1 MSRIFLDSNIILYL
15 LSADT
20 HKADT
25 AQSLL
30 SQAPCISVQVLNEVT
45 SVCLRKLKMNWSEIH
60 DLLAVVKATC
70 HIEPLTAAT
79 HAQAVQIAQMHQVS
93 FYDAHILAAAKAAG
107 AHTLMTE
114 DMHNG
119 QKLLGIQIQNPF
131 RPGVT

>member
-20 HKADT
+20 RKADT
-25 AQSLL
+25 AQSLI
-30 SQAPCISVQVLNEVT
+30 SEAPCISVQVLNEVT

-60 DLLAVVKATC
+60 DLLAVVKTTC
-70 HIEPLTAAT
+70 QIEPLTAAT
-79 HAQAVQIAQMHQVS
+79 HAQAVQIAQTHQIS

-107 AHTLMTE
+107 ASILMTE

-119 QKLLGIQIQNPF
+119 QTLLGLQIQNPF
-131 RPGVT
+131 KQGST

>member
-20 HKADT
+20 RKADT

-30 SQAPCISVQVLNEVT
+30 SEAPCISVQVLNEVT

-70 HIEPLTAAT
+70 QIEPLTAAT
-79 HAQAVQIAQMHQVS
+79 HAQAVQIAQTHQIS

-107 AHTLMTE
+107 ASILMTE

-119 QKLLGIQIQNPF
+119 QTLLGMHVHNPF
-131 RPGVT
+131 KQSST

>member
-20 HKADT
+20 RKADT
-25 AQSLL
+25 AQSLI
-30 SQAPCISVQVLNEVT
+30 SEAPCISVQVLNEVT

-60 DLLAVVKATC
+60 DLLSVVKTTC
-70 HIEPLTAAT
+70 QIEPLTAAT
-79 HAQAVQIAQMHQVS
+79 HAQAVQIAQTHQIS

-107 AHTLMTE
+107 ASILMTE

-119 QKLLGIQIQNPF
+119 QTLLGIQIQNPF
-131 RPGVT
+131 KQSST

>member
-20 HKADT
+20 RKADT

-30 SQAPCISVQVLNEVT
+30 SHAPCISVQVLNEVT
-45 SVCLRKLKMNWSEIH
+45 SVCLRKLKMTWSEIH

-70 HIEPLTAAT
+70 QIEPLTAAT

-107 AHTLMTE
+107 AQKLMTE

-119 QKLLGIQIQNPF
+119 QTLLGIQIQNPF
-131 RPGVT
+131 RPGAT

>member
-20 HKADT
+20 SKADT

-30 SQAPCISVQVLNEVT
+30 SEAPCISVQVLNEVT

-60 DLLAVVKATC
+60 DLLAVVKTTC
-70 HIEPLTAAT
+70 QIEPLTAAT
-79 HAQAVQIAQMHQVS
+79 HAQAVQIAQTHQIS

-107 AHTLMTE
+107 ASILMTE

-119 QKLLGIQIQNPF
+119 QTLLGIQIQNPF
-131 RPGVT
+131 KHGST

>member
-1 MSRIFLDSNIILYL
+1 LYL

-20 HKADT
+20 RKADT

-30 SQAPCISVQVLNEVT
+30 SHAPCISVQVLNEVT
-45 SVCLRKLKMNWSEIH
+45 SVCLRKLKMTWSEIH

-70 HIEPLTAAT
+70 QIEPLTAAT

-107 AHTLMTE
+107 AQKLMTE

-119 QKLLGIQIQNPF
+119 QTLLGIQIQNPF
-131 RPGVT
+131 RPGAT

>member
-20 HKADT
+20 SKADT

-30 SQAPCISVQVLNEVT
+30 SEAPCISVQVLNEVT

-60 DLLAVVKATC
+60 DLLAVVKTTC
-70 HIEPLTAAT
+70 QIEPLTAAT
-79 HAQAVQIAQMHQVS
+79 HAQAVQIAQTHQIS

-107 AHTLMTE
+107 ASILMTE

-119 QKLLGIQIQNPF
+119 QTLLGLQIQNPF
-131 RPGVT
+131 KQGST

>member
-20 HKADT
+20 RKADT

-30 SQAPCISVQVLNEVT
+30 SEAPCISVQVLNEVT

-60 DLLAVVKATC
+60 DLLAVVKTTC
-70 HIEPLTAAT
+70 QIEPLTAAT
-79 HAQAVQIAQMHQVS
+79 HAQAVQIAQTHQIS

-107 AHTLMTE
+107 ASILMTE

-119 QKLLGIQIQNPF
+119 QTLLGIQIQNPF
-131 RPGVT
+131 KQSST

>member
-20 HKADT
+20 RKADT

-30 SQAPCISVQVLNEVT
+30 SEAPCISVQVLNEVT

-60 DLLAVVKATC
+60 DLLAVVKTTC
-70 HIEPLTAAT
+70 QIEPLTAAT
-79 HAQAVQIAQMHQVS
+79 HAQAVQIAQTHQIS

-107 AHTLMTE
+107 TSILMTE

-119 QKLLGIQIQNPF
+119 QTLLGIQIQNPF
-131 RPGVT
+131 KQSST

>member
-1 MSRIFLDSNIILYL
+1 MSRIFLDSNILLYL

-20 HKADT
+20 RKADT

-30 SQAPCISVQVLNEVT
+30 SEAPCISVQVLNEVT

-60 DLLAVVKATC
+60 DLLAVVKTTC
-70 HIEPLTAAT
+70 QIEPLTAAT
-79 HAQAVQIAQMHQVS
+79 HAQAVQIAQTHQIS

-107 AHTLMTE
+107 ASILMTE

-119 QKLLGIQIQNPF
+119 QTLLGIQIQNPF
-131 RPGVT
+131 KQSST

>member
-20 HKADT
+20 RKADT

-30 SQAPCISVQVLNEVT
+30 SEAPCISVQVLNEVT
-45 SVCLRKLKMNWSEIH
+45 SVCFRKLKMNWSEIH

-70 HIEPLTAAT
+70 QIEPLTAAT
-79 HAQAVQIAQMHQVS
+79 HAQAVQIAQTHQIS

-107 AHTLMTE
+107 ASILMTE

-119 QKLLGIQIQNPF
+119 QTLLGIQIQNPF
-131 RPGVT
+131 QQGSD

>member
-15 LSADT
+15 LSADH

-30 SQAPCISVQVLNEVT
+30 SQSPCISVQVLNEVT

-70 HIEPLTAAT
+70 QIEPLTVAT

-119 QKLLGIQIQNPF
+119 QTLLGIQIQNPF
-131 RPGVT
+131 RPGST

>member
-15 LSADT
+15 MSADT

-30 SQAPCISVQVLNEVT
+30 SQSPCISVQVLNEVT
-45 SVCLRKLKMNWSEIH
+45 SVCLRKLKMSWSEIH

-79 HAQAVQIAQMHQVS
+79 HSQAVQIAQMHQVS

-107 AHTLMTE
+107 AQKLMTE

-119 QKLLGIQIQNPF
+119 QTLLGIQIQNPF
-131 RPGVT
+131 RPGAT

>member
-20 HKADT
+20 RKADT

-30 SQAPCISVQVLNEVT
+30 SEAPCISVQVLNEVT

-60 DLLAVVKATC
+60 DLLAVVKTTC
-70 HIEPLTAAT
+70 QIEPLTAAT
-79 HAQAVQIAQMHQVS
+79 HAQAVQIAQTHQIS

-107 AHTLMTE
+107 ASILMTE

-119 QKLLGIQIQNPF
+119 QTLLGIQIQNPF
-131 RPGVT
+131 KQGST

>member
-20 HKADT
+20 RKADT

-30 SQAPCISVQVLNEVT
+30 SEAPCISVQVLNEVT

-60 DLLAVVKATC
+60 DLLAVVKTTC
-70 HIEPLTAAT
+70 QIEPLTAAT
-79 HAQAVQIAQMHQVS
+79 HAQAVQIAQTHQIS

-107 AHTLMTE
+107 ASILMTE
-114 DMHNG
+114 DMHKG
-119 QKLLGIQIQNPF
+119 QTLLGIQIQNPF
-131 RPGVT
+131 KQSST

>member
-15 LSADT
+15 LSADH

-30 SQAPCISVQVLNEVT
+30 SQSPCISVQVLNEVT
-45 SVCLRKLKMNWSEIH
+45 SVCLRKLKMSWSEIH

-70 HIEPLTAAT
+70 QIEPLTTAT
-79 HAQAVQIAQMHQVS
+79 HAQAVQIAQTYQVS
-93 FYDAHILAAAKAAG
+93 SYDAHILSAAKAAG

-119 QKLLGIQIQNPF
+119 QMLLGIQIQNPF
-131 RPGVT
+131 RPGST

>member
-1 MSRIFLDSNIILYL
+1 MSRIFLDSNIVLYL
-15 LSADT
+15 LSAD
-20 HKADT
+20 HNKADT

-30 SQAPCISVQVLNEVT
+30 SQSPCISVQVLNEVT

-70 HIEPLTAAT
+70 QIEPLTVAT

-119 QKLLGIQIQNPF
+119 QTLLGIQIQNPF
-131 RPGVT
+131 RPGST

>member
-20 HKADT
+20 RKADT

-30 SQAPCISVQVLNEVT
+30 SEAPCISVQVLNEVT

-60 DLLAVVKATC
+60 DLLAVVKTTC
-70 HIEPLTAAT
+70 QIEPLTAAT
-79 HAQAVQIAQMHQVS
+79 HAQAVQIAQTHQIS
-93 FYDAHILAAAKAAG
+93 FYDAHIVAAAKAAG
-107 AHTLMTE
+107 ASILMTE

-119 QKLLGIQIQNPF
+119 QTLLGIQIQNPF
-131 RPGVT
+131 KQGSI

>member
-15 LSADT
+15 LSADH

-30 SQAPCISVQVLNEVT
+30 SQSPCISVQVLNEVT

-70 HIEPLTAAT
+70 QIEPLTTAT
-79 HAQAVQIAQMHQVS
+79 HAQALQIAQMHQVS
-93 FYDAHILAAAKAAG
+93 FYDAHILSAAKAAG

-119 QKLLGIQIQNPF
+119 QMLLGIQIQNPF
-131 RPGVT
+131 RPGST